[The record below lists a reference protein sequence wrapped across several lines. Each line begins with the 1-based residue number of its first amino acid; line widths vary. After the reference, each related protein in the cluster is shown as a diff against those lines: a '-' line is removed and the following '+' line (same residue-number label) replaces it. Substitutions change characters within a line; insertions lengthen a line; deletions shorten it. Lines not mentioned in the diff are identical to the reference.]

1 LATLEPDPSGLTS
14 TGPWLVYSPVDYFQF
29 NDTRMATS
37 LENHQLYVVNADG
50 SGRTSV
56 SVNVYDPEQAG
67 SLADKSNRLA
77 ILDRLIYVVRP
88 EGGQATF
95 IAEVTDYRRET
106 EFIGSSSAG
115 FLASVHGR
123 GPGVFPELIVHQL
136 PSGQIQD
143 RIPLARCP
151 EEAPQC
157 LVEIYSRSL
166 TLDGDAVGGYQQIA
180 WSPDGRYLAYAA
192 IGEGFSPDLYLYDS
206 SGGSTRQ
213 MTDGPSYIGKIFW
226 SPDGRW
232 ILFESIPPFEE
243 GVSEYQEAL
252 WAIALD
258 GSRARKLYVSE
269 LLGPGQG
276 IAGWLDSERFIS
288 HDGVWEIDF
297 LRHARL
303 VNLGSGEV
311 KTLLPGEFRH
321 LTFDP
326 NTGAVIVFLPGEDG
340 GWFHFTTQD
349 LKLRPMQQAFGSI
362 NWDVD
367 LQMFVASDQ
376 RCESGEEG
384 IWTVTS
390 SGESRCLPRQPEI
403 YPSPDGRWQV
413 VAEGEIRLQT
423 TDGET
428 VQRLAEL
435 ETGQVIWRPD
445 SEGFFLATDRT
456 LYHVSVPDLSMEV
469 VDNQIRSS
477 SIPLQWLDTDD

>member
-1 LATLEPDPSGLTS
+1 MAGLLAGVRSSG
-14 TGPWLVYSPVDYFQF
+14 
-29 NDTRMATS
+29 
-37 LENHQLYVVNADG
+37 
-50 SGRTSV
+50 
-56 SVNVYDPEQAG
+56 PE
-67 SLADKSNRLA
+67 D
-77 ILDRLIYVVRP
+77 
-88 EGGQATF
+88 
-95 IAEVTDYRRET
+95 
-106 EFIGSSSAG
+106 
-115 FLASVHGR
+115 
-123 GPGVFPELIVHQL
+123 FPELIVHDL
-136 PSGQIQD
+136 PSGQI
-143 RIPLARCP
+143 RSRFPLARCP
-151 EEAPQC
+151 EESPQC
-157 LVEIYSRSL
+157 LVEIYSDAL
-166 TLDGDAVGGYQQIA
+166 TDVVGGFQQLA
-180 WSPDGRYLAYAA
+180 WSPNGRCLAYAA

-243 GVSEYQEAL
+243 GASEYQEAL

-258 GSRARKLYVSE
+258 GIRARKLYVSE

-297 LRHARL
+297 LGHARL

-349 LKLRPMQQAFGSI
+349 LTLRPMQQVFGSI
-362 NWDVD
+362 NWDAD
-367 LQMFVASDQ
+367 LQMFVASDR
-376 RCESGEEG
+376 RCESGEKG

-413 VAEGEIRLQT
+413 VVEGEIWLQAAG
-423 TDGET
+423 GET
-428 VQRLAEL
+428 VRRLDEV

-456 LYHVSVPDLSMEV
+456 LYHVPLPDLSMEI

-477 SIPLQWLDTDD
+477 SIPLQWFDPDD